1 MQLSLDECLAQLS
14 ANVLA
19 CSCSFISV
27 AYARGARR
35 HPISPLQSRQVLK
48 LRVNGLP
55 SLLTCA
61 PLWTR
66 NKEATVCG
74 DSISSQT
81 LLTCPCYCFLF
92 SNFRPRILGMPESGK
107 FIVRV
112 PVYRRKFLVISNLN
126 HTIFLFYFFILIMT
140 FRVRTGLVQNAD
152 MTLCNSTDMT
162 LCNCTAMTQYDY
174 PNTQKVKTGRYF

>member
-1 MQLSLDECLAQLS
+1 MHLSLDQCLAELS
-14 ANVLA
+14 AYVLA
-19 CSCSFISV
+19 CTFSWRVSSRTQCIRTCLQLHLFIC
-27 AYARGARR
+27 RLRARR
-35 HPISPLQSRQVLK
+35 QTAPDQPSPISFWNFESMDCL
-48 LRVNGLP
+48 N
-55 SLLTCA
+55 SLLTCG

-126 HTIFLFYFFILIMT
+126 HTFLFFYFFFFKFWLWH
-140 FRVRTGLVQNAD
+140 FELGLD
-152 MTLCNSTDMT
+152 
-162 LCNCTAMTQYDY
+162 
-174 PNTQKVKTGRYF
+174 